1 MAITSG
7 RARAFRVTQEEM
19 THEGVTVVTM
29 QGEIDYVASPQLRER
44 IFGHINAGR
53 RRLVLDLSA
62 VTFVDT
68 MALGVIVAA
77 VMRLRTGDPHGSL
90 SLVCPEG
97 SGSLSVVCPDERLRR
112 TFRISGL
119 DAGVGLYSSREQ
131 AVSELVPAAHRA
143 GTPQGSAAHA
153 NLY

>member
-1 MAITSG
+1 MTIRSTP
-7 RARAFRVTQEEM
+7 ARAFRVSREETTDGGM
-19 THEGVTVVTM
+19 TVMTM

-53 RRLVLDLSA
+53 RRLVLDFSA
-62 VTFVDT
+62 VTFIDT

-77 VMRLRTGDPHGSL
+77 VMRLRSGDRDGSL
-90 SLVCPEG
+90 AVVCPEG
-97 SGSLSVVCPDERLRR
+97 SSGSLSVICPDERVQR

-131 AVSELVPAAHRA
+131 AVAELTHAAC
-143 GTPQGSAAHA
+143 
-153 NLY
+153 

>member
-1 MAITSG
+1 MAIRS
-7 RARAFRVTQEEM
+7 APAPAFRVTREET
-19 THEGVTVVTM
+19 THDGVTVMTM

-62 VTFVDT
+62 VTFIDT

-77 VMRLRTGDPHGSL
+77 VMRLRAR
-90 SLVCPEG
+90 EAN
-97 SGSLSVVCPDERLRR
+97 GSLSVVCPEGDGSLSVVCQDERVRR

-119 DAGVGLYSSREQ
+119 DAGVGFYGSREQ
-131 AVSELVPAAHRA
+131 AVSEL
-143 GTPQGSAAHA
+143 AHA
-153 NLY
+153 AC